1 MSNVNHDNYPD
12 FTFHLKVVGTIAP
25 PPNILFKVNCKKK
38 TPLLRIIKMKRYTCN
53 I

>member
-25 PPNILFKVNCKKK
+25 PPQHIVQSQLQKKN
-38 TPLLRIIKMKRYTCN
+38 TLAPYH
-53 I
+53 